1 MADNPYQAPRAAV
14 ADQKSDAEG
23 ERLELRDILLSMEG
37 RIPRKVFWLYG
48 MLPIVVGALIVAV
61 IESVTNLKPWL
72 STIYNLALI
81 WPALAITVKRWHDR
95 DKSGWW
101 VLLNIVPILGPIWA
115 LVENGFLRG
124 TEGENR
130 FGGDPTDLY

>member
-14 ADQKSDAEG
+14 ADQRSDAEG

-61 IESVTNLKPWL
+61 IESVTHLNPWL
-72 STIYNLALI
+72 STAFNLAII

-101 VLLNIVPILGPIWA
+101 VLINIVPILGPIWA